1 MKGHVGEMTVA
12 GGTRGPGPRGG
23 EVTLSG
29 LRAFVAVA
37 EVESF
42 SGAAA
47 LLGVSQPTVSVQLAA
62 LEQACGVL
70 LLHRKPRLALTDAGQ
85 DLFARARLV
94 ISRAN
99 EFVASAQGLKGMR
112 HGQISV
118 GLSTPNT
125 AIPIIASF
133 MQAYPDI
140 RLTTSVGNTSE
151 LLERIARCRIDI
163 GIMTL
168 MEPLP
173 QLACAFVCKPRLLI
187 CMRRD
192 DPLARRSTLRPA
204 EISDRPFVMR
214 EEGSMTR
221 SVLEAAFATAA
232 AHLEA
237 RFVLGSR
244 EALKEAIAAGMG
256 IGAVF
261 ENELGLD
268 PRLVGVPLVMQP
280 KLHGVYAVTLKESLD
295 IPAVRAFI
303 DQIPRAA
310 SSRAR

>member
-1 MKGHVGEMTVA
+1 
-12 GGTRGPGPRGG
+12 
-23 EVTLSG
+23 
-29 LRAFVAVA
+29 
-37 EVESF
+37 
-42 SGAAA
+42 
-47 LLGVSQPTVSVQLAA
+47 
-62 LEQACGVL
+62 
-70 LLHRKPRLALTDAGQ
+70 
-85 DLFARARLV
+85 
-94 ISRAN
+94 
-99 EFVASAQGLKGMR
+99 
-112 HGQISV
+112 
-118 GLSTPNT
+118 
-125 AIPIIASF
+125 
-133 MQAYPDI
+133 
-140 RLTTSVGNTSE
+140 
-151 LLERIARCRIDI
+151 
-163 GIMTL
+163 
-168 MEPLP
+168 
-173 QLACAFVCKPRLLI
+173 
-187 CMRRD
+187 
-192 DPLARRSTLRPA
+192 
-204 EISDRPFVMR
+204 
-214 EEGSMTR
+214 MTR

>member
-1 MKGHVGEMTVA
+1 MNGHVGEMTDS
-12 GGTRGPGPRGG
+12 GSTRGPGPRGG
-23 EVTLSG
+23 DVTLSG
-29 LRAFVAVA
+29 LRAFVTVA
-37 EVESF
+37 EAESF

-94 ISRAN
+94 VSRAN
-99 EFVASAQGLKGMR
+99 EFVASARGLRDMQ

-118 GLSTPNT
+118 GLSTPNV

-133 MQAYPDI
+133 LQAYPDV
-140 RLTTSVGNTSE
+140 RMTTSVGNTSE
-151 LLERIARCRIDI
+151 LLEQIARCRIDI
-163 GIMTL
+163 GIMSL

-173 QLACAFVCKPRLLI
+173 QLACALVCTPRLLI
-187 CMRRD
+187 CVRRGD
-192 DPLARRSTLRPA
+192 LLAGRRALRPA
-204 EISDRPFVMR
+204 DISDRPFVMR

-221 SVLEAAFATAA
+221 SVLEAAFAAA
-232 AHLEA
+232 AA
-237 RFVLGSR
+237 RLKVKFVLGSR

-256 IGAVF
+256 IGAIF

-268 PRLVGVPLVMQP
+268 PRLVGVPLLMQP
-280 KLHGVYAVTLKESLD
+280 MPHGVYAVTLKESLD

-303 DQIPRAA
+303 DQIPHAA
-310 SSRAR
+310 SS

>member
-1 MKGHVGEMTVA
+1 MNGHVGEMTA
-12 GGTRGPGPRGG
+12 SSGTRGPGPRGS

-29 LRAFVAVA
+29 LRVFVAVA
-37 EVESF
+37 EAGSF

-85 DLFARARLV
+85 NLFARARLV

-99 EFVASAQGLKGMR
+99 EFVASARGLRDMQD
-112 HGQISV
+112 GQISV
-118 GLSTPNT
+118 GLSTPNA

-140 RLTTSVGNTSE
+140 RVTTSVGNTSE
-151 LLERIARCRIDI
+151 LLEQIARCRIDV

-173 QLACAFVCKPRLLI
+173 HLACAFVCTPRLLI

-192 DPLARRSTLRPA
+192 DRLARRRALRPA
-204 EISDRPFVMR
+204 EIGDRAFVMR

-221 SVLEAAFATAA
+221 SVLEAAFAAA
-232 AHLEA
+232 AA
-237 RFVLGSR
+237 RLKVSFVLGSR

-256 IGAVF
+256 IGAIF

-268 PRLVGVPLVMQP
+268 PRLVGVPLLMQP
-280 KLHGVYAVTLKESLD
+280 APHGVYAVTLKESLD
-295 IPAVRAFI
+295 IPAVRAFV
-303 DQIPRAA
+303 DRIPHA
-310 SSRAR
+310 SST